1 MISIMIPCFSVDD
14 KLGDWTN
21 CRSLFRHLC
30 VLDLGVLLDHNN
42 GNWWTDYSRD
52 SLFKYLW
59 IIRTLGDHVE
69 HQHRRW
75 ICRINGL
82 CSD

>member
-30 VLDLGVLLDHNN
+30 ELDHDN
-42 GNWWTDYSRD
+42 GNWWTDYSKVAFPVFVDYRVLED
-52 SLFKYLW
+52 
-59 IIRTLGDHVE
+59 RVE
-69 HQHRRW
+69 HHRDW
-75 ICRINGL
+75 I
-82 CSD
+82 

>member
-1 MISIMIPCFSVDD
+1 MISNMIPCFSVDD

-30 VLDLGVLLDHNN
+30 ELDLGVLLDHTN
-42 GNWWTDYSRD
+42 GNWWTDYSKY
-52 SLFKYLW
+52 SSFKYSG
-59 IIRTLGDHVE
+59 IIRTLEDHVE

-82 CSD
+82 GSW